1 MIHPDLLE
9 WLPAIRAFLKEVDL
23 DNVEECWAKH
33 DLDELPVRR
42 LGDSIIVAPILAPQ
56 FCEVLLDYSRDIPF
70 STNMEEEP
78 DYRINEWV
86 LGPSDPYFLACLDA
100 AAKAIWPLFNLM
112 YGKAPNSFSSVQFA
126 RYGAPGPVGTGWHH
140 DESSEA
146 TCTVSLNPGQFAGGG
161 TALRPAGAFSEAVC
175 VPPLPQGWGLL
186 FNGRTTLHRG
196 LPVTDGVR
204 QLLVF
209 WMNHIKEAK

>member
-9 WLPAIRAFLKEVDL
+9 WLPAIHGFMNGVSLE
-23 DNVEECWAKH
+23 NVEDCWYDYGLN
-33 DLDELPVRR
+33 DLPIKRF
-42 LGDSIIVAPILAPQ
+42 GDQVIAAPILAPQ
-56 FCEVLLDYSRDIPF
+56 FCEVLLDWAKYEPF
-70 STNMEEEP
+70 EPNLEEEP
-78 DYRINEWV
+78 DYRINELV
-86 LGPSDPYFLACLDA
+86 LGPKTPYFLACMDS
-100 AAKAIWPLFNLM
+100 AAKAIWPLFNLL
-112 YGKAPNSFSSVQFA
+112 YGKAPNGFSSIQIA
-126 RYGAPGPVGTGWHH
+126 RYGEPGPVGTGWHH

-161 TALRPAGAFSEAVC
+161 TALRPAGAFSRAVC